1 MYIYLHVYVFGVFMY
16 YLCVGF
22 FVIIFIF
29 ITINHIISLT
39 HKNLFFGHVYQT
51 FSLRVLLS
59 FCINLCQFP
68 PAIAYKSVAYKQRK
82 AFSCNALKKTLM
94 LVHSTRCRVCAWY
107 RNSKSGTETETYIE
121 PIQTTMI
128 ELFAIRNN
136 KNQSE

>member
-1 MYIYLHVYVFGVFMY
+1 MYIYLYVYVFGVFMY

-39 HKNLFFGHVYQT
+39 RKNLFFGHVYLT
-51 FSLRVLLS
+51 FSLSVLLN
-59 FCINLCQFP
+59 FCINLCQFQ
-68 PAIAYKSVAYKQRK
+68 PAFAYKSVAYKQRK
-82 AFSCNALKKTLM
+82 AFSCNVLKKTLM
-94 LVHSTRCRVCAWY
+94 LVHSTRCRVCTWY

-128 ELFAIRNN
+128 ELFVIRNN